1 MADNTRMKEL
11 SADVKHNAETI
22 QNVQAQMS
30 RLEFTN
36 KSLLDRLEGM
46 QQSNDSK
53 FNFISST
60 LDSLIQNKMILTSPH
75 GVASSQKS
83 PFLVRN
89 IKLKFPRFDGKN
101 VLDWIFHAEQFFDY
115 YGTVDARDWPLPQF
129 IGMSKGEILGLLIA
143 RDWPLARA
151 LEHDYGPSIYECP
164 RAPLFKLT

>member
-89 IKLKFPRFDGKN
+89 IKLKFPKFDGKN
-101 VLDWIFHAEQFFDY
+101 VLDWIFQAEQFFDY
-115 YGTVDARDWPLPQF
+115 YGTVDSER
-129 IGMSKGEILGLLIA
+129 
-143 RDWPLARA
+143 
-151 LEHDYGPSIYECP
+151 
-164 RAPLFKLT
+164 LTITSVHLDQDVVPWFQMM